1 MLMAMC
7 QSLENGGVV
16 EMKIATIRKAQMM
29 VAQLREINTVW
40 ARAEIETLERLIK
53 ALGGQQ

>member
-1 MLMAMC
+1 
-7 QSLENGGVV
+7 
-16 EMKIATIRKAQMM
+16 MKIATIRKAQMM

-53 ALGGQQ
+53 ALGGVK